1 MFATCLI
8 FYCKLLMA
16 DENQLYVQLFER
28 WVSYIYGN
36 VPDLGH
42 VNRDNSLIL
51 LLSQMGYI
59 GSVFVIT
66 MSWRLAVGFHTV
78 IDKECPRVLRMA
90 VYVSLSDSLQTLV
103 DIKSLKKN
111 VGCHS
116 EASRRLIFNFFLLA
130 LTVLI
135 FCLDYWCCICNL
147 WMG

>member
-1 MFATCLI
+1 MSIYKNSSKGVFFYLFTTLYSVKRPVNFLFATCLI

-66 MSWRLAVGFHTV
+66 MS
-78 IDKECPRVLRMA
+78 
-90 VYVSLSDSLQTLV
+90 
-103 DIKSLKKN
+103 
-111 VGCHS
+111 
-116 EASRRLIFNFFLLA
+116 
-130 LTVLI
+130 
-135 FCLDYWCCICNL
+135 
-147 WMG
+147 